1 MKPQFLIG
9 SPTSGCGKTTFMLGL
24 LRVLQ
29 RRGVKVQPFKCGP
42 DFIDPQYHA
51 IACDCESVNLDAWL
65 ASRTHIQSVYNHYAE
80 SADVCVIEGNRGLYD
95 GYNRMENSSAALSR
109 MLNVPVVLIVNAR
122 AIGYAIAP
130 ILFGMKRFNA
140 SVKIAGVV
148 FTQVASQSHE
158 VSLREACI
166 DAGIECL
173 GYLPVAED
181 IRLLQRHQGLTL
193 SVKRSFSKL
202 IDRIAD
208 LVEKH
213 IDIEKLLNLCT
224 RIFPCPYTLPYTSE
238 VGIDMMHRSDRLRIA
253 VARDPAFCFLYRE
266 NLDKLADTGKIT
278 YFSPVYGSDL
288 PEADYVYI
296 PGGYPD
302 LFARQLHRRKRLMN
316 QLREYVEAG
325 GHLWVEGEG
334 MTLLSRSLTVRQG
347 GTAYGMAGILPF
359 DCTLVNASPSNGYRF
374 IRCGNNKLRGY
385 ENHYSVLAASSDLQ
399 IPATALYG
407 LRGAETA
414 TQLFRYKNLI
424 AGYTHWYWGEHQCI
438 PLPVLRKDR

>member
-9 SPTSGCGKTTFMLGL
+9 SPTSGCGKTTFMLGM

-29 RRGVKVQPFKCGP
+29 RRGMKVQPFKCGP

-51 IACDCESVNLDAWL
+51 IACNCESVNLDAWL
-65 ASRTHIQSVYNHYAE
+65 ASRTHIQSVYNHYADP
-80 SADVCVIEGNRGLYD
+80 ADVCIIEGNRGLYD

-109 MLNVPVVLIVNAR
+109 MLNVPVILVINAR

-130 ILFGMKRFNA
+130 VLYGMKRFNA
-140 SVKIAGVV
+140 SVRIVGVV

-158 VSLREACI
+158 ISLREACI
-166 DAGIECL
+166 DVGIECL
-173 GYLPVAED
+173 GYLPVEED
-181 IRLLQRHQGLTL
+181 IRLPQRHQGLTL

-213 IDIEKLLNLCT
+213 VDVEKLLNLCT

-238 VGIDMMHRSDRLRIA
+238 VGIDMLHRPDRRLRIA

-266 NLDKLADTGKIT
+266 NVDRLAEAGRIT

-296 PGGYPD
+296 PGGCPE
-302 LFARQLHRRKRLMN
+302 LFVRQLHRRKRLMS

-325 GHLWVEGEG
+325 GRLWAEGEG
-334 MTLLSRSLTVRQG
+334 MTFLSRSLTVRQG
-347 GTAYGMAGILPF
+347 GTAYEMAGILPF
-359 DCTLVNASPSNGYRF
+359 DCTLVDANPSNGYRF
-374 IRCGNNKLRGY
+374 ARCGNNTFKGY
-385 ENHYSVLAASSDLQ
+385 ESHYSVLASSSD
-399 IPATALYG
+399 IRISATSLYG
-407 LRGAETA
+407 LRGTETA
-414 TQLFRYKNLI
+414 ARLFRYKNLI
-424 AGYTHWYWGEHQCI
+424 AGYAHWYWGENDI
-438 PLPVLRKDR
+438 FSLWN

>member
-9 SPTSGCGKTTFMLGL
+9 SPTSGCGKTTFMLGM

-29 RRGVKVQPFKCGP
+29 RKGVKVQPFKCGP
-42 DFIDPQYHA
+42 DFIAPQYHA

-80 SADVCVIEGNRGLYD
+80 QADVCIIEGNRGLYD

-122 AIGYAIAP
+122 AVGYAIAP
-130 ILFGMKRFNA
+130 VLFGMKRFNP
-140 SVKIAGVV
+140 SVRIAGVV

-158 VSLREACI
+158 VSLREACV
-166 DAGIECL
+166 DAGMECL
-173 GYLPVAED
+173 GCLPVAED
-181 IRLLQRHQGLTL
+181 IRLPQRHQGLTL
-193 SVKRSFSKL
+193 SVRRSFSEL

-208 LVEKH
+208 LVEVH
-213 IDIEKLLNLCT
+213 IDVDKLLNLCT

-238 VGIDMMHRSDRLRIA
+238 VGIEMIHRSDKQLHIA
-253 VARDPAFCFLYRE
+253 IARDPAFSFLYRE
-266 NLDKLADTGKIT
+266 NLDKLASIGKIS

-296 PGGYPD
+296 PGGCPE
-302 LFARQLHRRKRLMN
+302 LFARQLHRRKRLMG

-325 GHLWVEGEG
+325 GYLLAEGEG

-347 GTAYGMAGILPF
+347 GTAYDMAGILPF
-359 DCTLVNASPSNGYRF
+359 DCTLVDANPSNGYRF
-374 IRCGNNKLRGY
+374 IQCGNDTFKGY
-385 ENHYSVLAASSDLQ
+385 ENHYSVLATSSDMQ
-399 IPATALYG
+399 IPSIALYG
-407 LRGAETA
+407 LRGTETA
-414 TQLFRYKNLI
+414 TQIFRYKNLI
-424 AGYTHWYWGEHQCI
+424 AGYTHLYWGENDI
-438 PLPVLRKDR
+438 FSLWN